1 MCTRAVCVGVAY
13 VSREGGGCQSSDY
26 ARFADPHKHKI
37 VAKST
42 SR

>member
-1 MCTRAVCVGVAY
+1 MCTRAVCRRSLRVK
-13 VSREGGGCQSSDY
+13 GGRGLSKFRLC
-26 ARFADPHKHKI
+26 RFADPHKHKI